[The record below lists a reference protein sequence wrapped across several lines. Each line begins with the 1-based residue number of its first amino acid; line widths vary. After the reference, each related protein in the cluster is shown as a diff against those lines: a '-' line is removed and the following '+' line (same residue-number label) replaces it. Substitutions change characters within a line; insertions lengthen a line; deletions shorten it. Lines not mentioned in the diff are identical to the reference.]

1 MEVKNR
7 KKKVTKPELQEL
19 IKNKKDTE
27 VDSKSGFTK
36 PANPDYPK
44 NQAYP
49 RNGREAPQGKH
60 GAFKKGEEEMK
71 WKVQIAGDEKY
82 LEDLVSVLEALNFD
96 NPRIY
101 KDSGKFFLEGSI
113 FESSDDEREVSEKAK
128 TFLTLASV
136 VPHFKTQRAIEM
148 PRIAGIIET
157 LSEANKKNI
166 YDSEGNLTI
175 QEITQDNGSVQRNVI
190 IRVNSVEIK
199 LSVPKVTVTTSGDEI
214 PNFQSLDEI
223 KSYINQIANDSVKM
237 NEVKKSVSSG
247 VDSLETLVNKLRS
260 DPEMVEVQELKK
272 IIDDAISI
280 RSKVSGQPEVRTGL
294 EVSEWASLYR
304 IYEIIAYD
312 VGGAKSDN
320 KNKEIL
326 KAKNWVKPELI
337 DDFTETSNYYH
348 RHSAKRI
355 FNLKPPPERKIPLS
369 KAEEVIS
376 TLVSKYIEYKV
387 NEQLGRS

>member
-1 MEVKNR
+1 
-7 KKKVTKPELQEL
+7 
-19 IKNKKDTE
+19 
-27 VDSKSGFTK
+27 
-36 PANPDYPK
+36 
-44 NQAYP
+44 
-49 RNGREAPQGKH
+49 
-60 GAFKKGEEEMK
+60 MK
-71 WKVQIAGDEKY
+71 WKIKLSGDKKY
-82 LEDLVSVLEALNFD
+82 LEDLSSVLKALNFVD
-96 NPRIY
+96 PRIR
-101 KDSGKFFLEGSI
+101 KDSEEFFLEGTI
-113 FESSDDEREVSEKAK
+113 FESSADAKEVSEKAK

-214 PNFQSLDEI
+214 PNFESLDEI
-223 KSYINQIANDSVKM
+223 KTYIDQNANDPVKM
-237 NEVKKSVSSG
+237 NKVKQCVCSKLA
-247 VDSLETLVNKLRS
+247 SLETFVSNFSS
-260 DPEMVEVQELKK
+260 DSKIVEIRELKTV
-272 IIDDAISI
+272 IDAIVSLK
-280 RSKVSGQPEVRTGL
+280 SKISGQPEVRTGL

-326 KAKNWVKPELI
+326 KAKNWVEPTQIE
-337 DDFTETSNYYH
+337 DFSKTSNYYY
-348 RHSAKRI
+348 RHSAKRLLNPKH
-355 FNLKPPPERKIPLS
+355 FPERKMSLS
-369 KAEEVIS
+369 DAEEVIS
-376 TLVSKYIEYKV
+376 TLLSKYIEYKV
-387 NEQLGRS
+387 KNNIS